1 MSWPGTDI
9 YFSENVL
16 GRKTLSPPVGYFP
29 LSAKMIFFR
38 KLIFSTNAMER
49 YGVKSKQ
56 KRCCRSEKSQK
67 PEKKL
72 PEFLEFRG
80 MPRHPGQNTFSQK
93 LEKKLPEFLEF
104 RGMPRHHG
112 KNSIAT
118 DRQVS
123 PGGGTD
129 IYFSENVLGRK
140 TLSPP
145 VGYFPLSARMI
156 FFRKLIFFKN
166 AME

>member
-1 MSWPGTDI
+1 MPLTARGNVSWPGTDI

-80 MPRHPGQNTFSQK
+80 MPRH
-93 LEKKLPEFLEF
+93 
-104 RGMPRHHG
+104 HG

>member
-1 MSWPGTDI
+1 MPRHPGQNT
-9 YFSENVL
+9 F
-16 GRKTLSPPVGYFP
+16 
-29 LSAKMIFFR
+29 
-38 KLIFSTNAMER
+38 
-49 YGVKSKQ
+49 
-56 KRCCRSEKSQK
+56 SQK
-67 PEKKL
+67 LEKKL
-72 PEFLEFRG
+72 PEFLEFQG

-156 FFRKLIFFKN
+156 FFRKLIFSTN